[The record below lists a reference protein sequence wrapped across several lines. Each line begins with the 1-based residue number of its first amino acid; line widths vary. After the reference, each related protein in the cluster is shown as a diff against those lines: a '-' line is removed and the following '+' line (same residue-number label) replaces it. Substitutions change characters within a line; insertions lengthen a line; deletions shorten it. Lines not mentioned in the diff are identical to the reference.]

1 MGHLSEVNKLFNLV
15 FKRVLRN
22 IICIAFKFWFL
33 CCRYIAELDIER
45 TCSGNIRMVLKLNR
59 LKKSNSM
66 PFVYSFGLPASLFV
80 DASQKPS
87 FCRNSINHSQTPT
100 FYTYHQNEAY
110 SFLYS
115 LLMINANFYHAQKS
129 ICSIA
134 LPFASTE

>member
-1 MGHLSEVNKLFNLV
+1 MTQQAKYSSPQDDSIAA
-15 FKRVLRN
+15 RCTSY
-22 IICIAFKFWFL
+22 IC
-33 CCRYIAELDIER
+33 
-45 TCSGNIRMVLKLNR
+45 
-59 LKKSNSM
+59 SNSM

-129 ICSIA
+129 IGSIA